1 MRVHFASE
9 QRRFWAQGTARLA
22 VWLSGLLLL
31 LIAACIRSNGPTPN
45 EAGFARCRTELT
57 AIPGVEAVLRKPR
70 EEEEARGEVNEGLPF
85 EGLQVALTINGAI
98 RSTGGG
104 EEDED
109 DWCPAGGEQ
118 SLDKLIAAVK
128 ETGVS
133 STVCFVAG
141 KFLNV
146 GLHEKWLQAGNQL
159 GSLPYTRMR
168 AVHNTAGDFISDID
182 RNEEVLAPLW
192 RRFPGKTK
200 YFRYP
205 RNKISRDTEVRAG
218 VREHLRS
225 KGYAEAPA
233 TIDPRDWR
241 FSQIYCAALARGD
254 NACAE
259 FVKQC
264 FFSYLRDTTQKA
276 RAIALELTGRPSKH
290 TLMVEATQF
299 TADNL
304 AEVVAWYK
312 RLGAKF
318 VSLDDALDDPL
329 YEDRGSELDAIALT
343 VARRVKK
350 MRSRD
355 DDD

>member
-1 MRVHFASE
+1 MRVLFLSSPKRFA
-9 QRRFWAQGTARLA
+9 RTGTIRGAVCLGVLSLLSLA
-22 VWLSGLLLL
+22 G
-31 LIAACIRSNGPTPN
+31 CNRSNGPVSN
-45 EAGFARCRTELT
+45 ETSLSKCQTDLT
-57 AIPGVEAVLRKPR
+57 SIPGVEALLRKRPDV
-70 EEEEARGEVNEGLPF
+70 EATGNEVHEGLPF
-85 EGLQVALTINGAI
+85 DGLEIALTLNGAV
-98 RSTGGG
+98 RPAGRG

-141 KFLNV
+141 KFLDV
-146 GLHEKWLQAGNQL
+146 GLYEKWLRAGNQL
-159 GSLPYTRMR
+159 GSLPFTRMR
-168 AVHNTAGDFISDID
+168 AVHNTAEDFIINID
-182 RNEEVLAPLW
+182 RTEEVLAPLW
-192 RRFPGKTK
+192 ERFPAEQK

-205 RNKISRDTEVRAG
+205 RVKVSRDADVRG
-218 VREHLRS
+218 RVREHLRN
-225 KGYAEAPA
+225 KGYAETPA

-254 NACAE
+254 TTCAE

-276 RAIALELTGRPSKH
+276 RDISLELAGRPAKQI
-290 TLMVEATQF
+290 LMVEATRF

-304 AEVVAWYK
+304 AEVVSWYK

-318 VSLDDALDDPL
+318 VALDDALADPL
-329 YEDRGSELDAIALT
+329 YADRGPDLDAMALT

-350 MRSRD
+350 MRARD
-355 DDD
+355 DDE